1 MTVYNNP
8 IVLQR
13 ADPWVLKVDGEYWF
27 TASDPEYDKIAI
39 RHASTI
45 NDLQK
50 APETV
55 VWRKHESGVCS
66 KYIWAPELHR
76 VNGAWYIYF
85 AGAEHEFEPNGMP
98 THRMFVLENTDARP
112 DHRQLGREGPDR
124 HADGLV
130 LARRDHR
137 GDRRRAST
145 LVWAQKDYDIPGNS
159 NLYIAPMAN
168 PWRWPL
174 IR

>member
-85 AGAEHEFEPNGMP
+85 AGAEHEFEPNVVAQQGV
-98 THRMFVLENTDARP
+98 FFLERI
-112 DHRQLGREGPDR
+112 
-124 HADGLV
+124 V
-130 LARRDHR
+130 RRDHHPNLLQAGKFDHVV
-137 GDRRRAST
+137 GDDHVARVNRVECAEIESDFH
-145 LVWAQKDYDIPGNS
+145 LKFVSA
-159 NLYIAPMAN
+159 
-168 PWRWPL
+168 
-174 IR
+174 

>member
-55 VWRKHESGVCS
+55 V
-66 KYIWAPELHR
+66 
-76 VNGAWYIYF
+76 
-85 AGAEHEFEPNGMP
+85 
-98 THRMFVLENTDARP
+98 
-112 DHRQLGREGPDR
+112 
-124 HADGLV
+124 
-130 LARRDHR
+130 
-137 GDRRRAST
+137 
-145 LVWAQKDYDIPGNS
+145 
-159 NLYIAPMAN
+159 
-168 PWRWPL
+168 
-174 IR
+174 

>member
-50 APETV
+50 ARRP
-55 VWRKHESGVCS
+55 WSGAS
-66 KYIWAPELHR
+66 MSPAYA
-76 VNGAWYIYF
+76 
-85 AGAEHEFEPNGMP
+85 
-98 THRMFVLENTDARP
+98 
-112 DHRQLGREGPDR
+112 
-124 HADGLV
+124 
-130 LARRDHR
+130 
-137 GDRRRAST
+137 AST
-145 LVWAQKDYDIPGNS
+145 SGLLSCTA
-159 NLYIAPMAN
+159 
-168 PWRWPL
+168 
-174 IR
+174 